1 MSQINLNLE
10 HRKAGQGEANPGKI
24 YREKVVFEMSKSP

>member
-1 MSQINLNLE
+1 MSQINFNLE
-10 HRKAGQGEANPGKI
+10 HRKAVQDKANTGKI